1 MNDIFER
8 ILFQVSGHYED
19 SITVTEEYRTTTL
32 VGGRL
37 LTTTNNYLDLQRTV
51 EFSPLTRLTP
61 TSPPSQYQSK
71 EYENMRAVPK
81 QGNPHHG

>member
-19 SITVTEEYRTTTL
+19 SITVTEESRTTTL

-51 EFSPLTRLTP
+51 EFSPLTRLTH
-61 TSPPSQYQSK
+61 TSPSSQYQSK
-71 EYENMRAVPK
+71 EYENMRALAK
-81 QGNPHHG
+81 QGKPRPY